1 MIGFNLVG
9 WAFAFISLAGAA
21 IFFWREMKIAGFTF
35 TIVFIVVL
43 AGVSEKRVVLTS
55 AMLGI
60 TLERD
65 AEHSLQNERH
75 RQHEEEENPDLPLQP
90 DNARKRDSENRIH

>member
-1 MIGFNLVG
+1 MIGLNLVG
-9 WAFAFISLAGAA
+9 WTFAFVSLAGAA
-21 IFFWREMKIAGFTF
+21 IFFWREKKIAGFAF
-35 TIVFIVVL
+35 IIVFIVVL

-65 AEHSLQNERH
+65 A
-75 RQHEEEENPDLPLQP
+75 
-90 DNARKRDSENRIH
+90 DSRIAPK

>member
-65 AEHSLQNERH
+65 A
-75 RQHEEEENPDLPLQP
+75 D
-90 DNARKRDSENRIH
+90 ARLGQK

>member
-1 MIGFNLVG
+1 MTGITLVG

-21 IFFWREMKIAGFTF
+21 VFFWREKKIAGLAFI
-35 TIVFIVVL
+35 IVFIVVL

-60 TLERD
+60 TLEHD
-65 AEHSLQNERH
+65 A
-75 RQHEEEENPDLPLQP
+75 DLRP
-90 DNARKRDSENRIH
+90 ASK